1 MKGGFFAGI
10 ALGALM
16 GAMMLELNP
25 QTKQAVKKGQD
36 ILAEQVQNATK
47 WQGKGNFAL
56 FFW

>member
-16 GAMMLELNP
+16 GAMLLELNP

-36 ILAEQVQNATK
+36 AVLKQMQDIAN
-47 WQGKGNFAL
+47 
-56 FFW
+56 